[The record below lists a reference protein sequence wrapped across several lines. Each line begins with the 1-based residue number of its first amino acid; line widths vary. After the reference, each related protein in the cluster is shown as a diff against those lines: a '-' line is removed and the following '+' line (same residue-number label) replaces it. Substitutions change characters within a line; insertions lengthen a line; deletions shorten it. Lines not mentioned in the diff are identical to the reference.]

1 MTGPTVSRQI
11 PHMTP
16 AGQPTSESDPPPQ
29 PGPILT
35 ERAGRHLHCQ
45 PQRGGAGQ
53 PGRRPPWPRSPTPPN
68 KASNESASATIWWS
82 GSWPIP
88 ASPSTHEPSTQPTKL
103 NNKRS
108 RLDVRVCMAA
118 VRGGD
123 RGWVLVSLGL
133 RSLLGD
139 DLHALVDAFVADRD
153 TGAGD
158 QLLESGLI

>member
-1 MTGPTVSRQI
+1 
-11 PHMTP
+11 
-16 AGQPTSESDPPPQ
+16 
-29 PGPILT
+29 
-35 ERAGRHLHCQ
+35 
-45 PQRGGAGQ
+45 
-53 PGRRPPWPRSPTPPN
+53 
-68 KASNESASATIWWS
+68 
-82 GSWPIP
+82 
-88 ASPSTHEPSTQPTKL
+88 
-103 NNKRS
+103 
-108 RLDVRVCMAA
+108 MAA